1 MDQSIF
7 LKGNRFQIKYFS
19 TEEEFETMVYENSKT
34 FFGNKSVLFDIKKK
48 VKTKTLNDT
57 IPDGFLFDFREE
69 DNPAFYMIE
78 VELSKHS
85 FYSHIFPQI
94 TKFFAFLNN
103 KDARN
108 KLIDQI
114 YDVVKNDKKLE
125 EEFKKNIGGKETYKT
140 IKDAIENNSNI
151 LLILDDEVEQL
162 KEVKETYPS
171 EWGKL
176 VKVIKINQ
184 FSNNSDIIHTITPN
198 FEDIEYIDLESP
210 KEGSKENN
218 QETYDEYYHL
228 EGVSEEVKKIY
239 QSLKEKV
246 QAINPKI
253 IFNPTKW
260 YISIKLDK
268 NIAYINLKIKK
279 LKIVITQPYDP
290 NLKLNHSFKPLA
302 EGVERFYNSKCFQI
316 TIEHNQNLDEVVD
329 LIKKSINN

>member
-1 MDQSIF
+1 
-7 LKGNRFQIKYFS
+7 
-19 TEEEFETMVYENSKT
+19 
-34 FFGNKSVLFDIKKK
+34 
-48 VKTKTLNDT
+48 
-57 IPDGFLFDFREE
+57 
-69 DNPAFYMIE
+69 MIE

-184 FSNNSDIIHTITPN
+184 FSKIRILLIQYSN
-198 FEDIEYIDLESP
+198 FEDID
-210 KEGSKENN
+210 
-218 QETYDEYYHL
+218 T
-228 EGVSEEVKKIY
+228 
-239 QSLKEKV
+239 
-246 QAINPKI
+246 
-253 IFNPTKW
+253 
-260 YISIKLDK
+260 
-268 NIAYINLKIKK
+268 
-279 LKIVITQPYDP
+279 
-290 NLKLNHSFKPLA
+290 
-302 EGVERFYNSKCFQI
+302 
-316 TIEHNQNLDEVVD
+316 
-329 LIKKSINN
+329 